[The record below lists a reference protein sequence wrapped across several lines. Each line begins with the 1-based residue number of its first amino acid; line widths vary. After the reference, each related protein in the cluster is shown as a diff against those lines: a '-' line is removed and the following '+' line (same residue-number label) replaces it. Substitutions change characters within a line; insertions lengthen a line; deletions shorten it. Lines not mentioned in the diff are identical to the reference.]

1 MGRPRSTYTPR
12 QASYVGTKDAAAI
25 LGVSVSTVHKM
36 LARGR
41 LRAWQTAGGHRRL
54 DVEELQRLATELAVP
69 SGNAPIAADPLDSPA
84 TQPHVSLQQ
93 HPGPLRVILVED
105 NSTSVKALAQ
115 VLERY
120 GPRLSF
126 SMCGDSAEA
135 LMRIAEDRPD
145 LVITDLAVKPFD
157 GFHLLKVLKGSR
169 HPSRTAVVV
178 VTDMSDS
185 DIRASGGLDPSVP
198 VYHRP
203 LHPERLFGLLDAF
216 MMHRAPA

>member
-1 MGRPRSTYTPR
+1 M
-12 QASYVGTKDAAAI
+12 
-25 LGVSVSTVHKM
+25 
-36 LARGR
+36 
-41 LRAWQTAGGHRRL
+41 
-54 DVEELQRLATELAVP
+54 
-69 SGNAPIAADPLDSPA
+69 AADAGAGTTQLQGPL
-84 TQPHVSLQQ
+84 QPHA
-93 HPGPLRVILVED
+93 GPLRVILVED
-105 NSTSVKALAQ
+105 NPASAADLAD
-115 VLERY
+115 VLGRY

-126 SMCGDSAEA
+126 SLCRDAAEA

-157 GFHLLKVLKGSR
+157 GFHLLKVLKASR

-198 VYHRP
+198 VYHKP

-216 MMHRAPA
+216 VMHQPAT

>member
-1 MGRPRSTYTPR
+1 
-12 QASYVGTKDAAAI
+12 
-25 LGVSVSTVHKM
+25 M

-54 DVEELQRLATELAVP
+54 DVEELRRLATELAVP
-69 SGNAPIAADPLDSPA
+69 SGKAPTAADSPDGLTPQ
-84 TQPHVSLQQ
+84 TQGLLQ
-93 HPGPLRVILVED
+93 HSGPLRVILVED
-105 NSTSVKALAQ
+105 NSTSVTALAQ

-157 GFHLLKVLKGSR
+157 GFHLLKILKGSR

>member
-1 MGRPRSTYTPR
+1 
-12 QASYVGTKDAAAI
+12 
-25 LGVSVSTVHKM
+25 M

-54 DVEELQRLATELAVP
+54 DVEELRRLATELAVP
-69 SGNAPIAADPLDSPA
+69 SGKAPIAADPLDSP
-84 TQPHVSLQQ
+84 TPQMQGLVQ
-93 HPGPLRVILVED
+93 HSGPLRVILVED
-105 NSTSVKALAQ
+105 NTASVTALAQ

-157 GFHLLKVLKGSR
+157 GFHLLKTLKGSR